1 MTLRRRQ
8 IEEIYRRRYLRFR
21 NALAT
26 ITGSYDSARDVVQ
39 EAFVQALRHRRSFRG
54 DAPPEAWV
62 WSIALRIALRE
73 RARGD
78 FAPLETVDE
87 IETALVEPERDP
99 ALADALQKLPPRRR
113 LMIFLRYYA
122 DLSYEEIASLCG
134 VSPGTVAATLA
145 QSHDTLRASLTQ
157 QGALR

>member
-1 MTLRRRQ
+1 VALRRRQ

-54 DAPPEAWV
+54 DGPPEAWV

-73 RARGD
+73 RANGD
-78 FAPLETVDE
+78 LARLGAGDE
-87 IETALVEPERDP
+87 IETALVEPDRDQ
-99 ALADALQKLPPRRR
+99 ALAEALQKLPPRRR

-145 QSHDTLRASLTQ
+145 QSRDSLRASLTR
-157 QGALR
+157 QGASR